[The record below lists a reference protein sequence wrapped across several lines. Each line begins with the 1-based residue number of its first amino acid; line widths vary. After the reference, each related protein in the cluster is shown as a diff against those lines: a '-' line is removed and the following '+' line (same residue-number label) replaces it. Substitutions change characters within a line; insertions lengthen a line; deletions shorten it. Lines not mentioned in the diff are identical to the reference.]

1 MSHDVVMELPGPSTV
16 RVEVMEYYKLRK
28 DRVLGYTDIDV
39 ESRYLTRHWHLLLRK
54 PIELRNLYSDYG
66 CGSQGRLEMWVD
78 LIERK
83 NWENMP
89 AEKINPPPYDEY
101 ELRVAEHCNDQFVR
115 GFIGICEPQETDV
128 HWRCRGQG
136 SFNWRW
142 KFNVNY
148 PAKP

>member
-1 MSHDVVMELPGPSTV
+1 V
-16 RVEVMEYYKLRK
+16 
-28 DRVLGYTDIDV
+28 
-39 ESRYLTRHWHLLLRK
+39 
-54 PIELRNLYSDYG
+54 
-66 CGSQGRLEMWVD
+66 
-78 LIERK
+78 IERK

-101 ELRVAEHCNDQFVR
+101 ELRVIVWGTKGCVFKDVAEHCNDQFVR